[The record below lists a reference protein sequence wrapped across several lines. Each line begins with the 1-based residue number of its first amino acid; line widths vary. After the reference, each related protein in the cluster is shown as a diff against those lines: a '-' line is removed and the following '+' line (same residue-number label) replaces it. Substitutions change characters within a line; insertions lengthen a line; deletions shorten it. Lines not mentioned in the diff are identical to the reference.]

1 MPFTNTRKKDGVT
14 IIDLTGKIEIGVG
27 AVALRVAVQEALDS
41 GARKILVNLAGVTAI
56 DSSGVGELLA
66 SRQTVVDSG
75 GKLKL
80 TSLSP
85 RAHGVLALTNLIAV
99 FDVYDNESEA
109 VASFK

>member
-1 MPFTNTRKKDGVT
+1 MPFTTTRKKDGVT

-27 AVALRVAVQEALDS
+27 AVALRAAVQEALDS
-41 GARKILVNLAGVTAI
+41 GAKKILVNLAGVTAI

-66 SRQTVVDSG
+66 SRQTVVDRG

-85 RAHGVLALTNLIAV
+85 RAHNVLALTNLITV
-99 FDVYDNESEA
+99 LDVYDNESEA